1 MLFIR
6 TATLCN
12 IFQQNSTNLI
22 VTSNGFQ
29 FGYIFVT
36 VMLHPRKRETSCYN
50 SYPKSFSDKI
60 I

>member
-1 MLFIR
+1 MLFISS
-6 TATLCN
+6 ATLCN

-36 VMLHPRKRETSCYN
+36 VMLHKKKETSRHS
-50 SYPKSFSDKI
+50 SYPKSFWDKI